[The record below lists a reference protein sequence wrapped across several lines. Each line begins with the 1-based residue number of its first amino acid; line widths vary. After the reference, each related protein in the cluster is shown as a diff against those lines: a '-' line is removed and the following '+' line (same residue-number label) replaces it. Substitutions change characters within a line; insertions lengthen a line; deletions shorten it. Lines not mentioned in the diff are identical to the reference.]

1 MLSKEF
7 YDIRYQF
14 LLRSGNYIHPEAN
27 QLGSK
32 PMEAEPAFF
41 HICSADDRL
50 FIKHCAPQMALEE
63 LNTFKTSGNL
73 SLRDSNTEIT
83 VNYILG
89 IKTTWKICVT
99 NATTGCFDRVQKLA
113 KMPHSLGY
121 KNAGVKLCLLLFL
134 AKCLRVEEY
143 QEKNK

>member
-63 LNTFKTSGNL
+63 LNTFKTLHYLESQDNQNQDDLEEFDGDDDYEPEMGGGESYGKINRL
-73 SLRDSNTEIT
+73 DS
-83 VNYILG
+83 
-89 IKTTWKICVT
+89 KTKKELK
-99 NATTGCFDRVQKLA
+99 RK
-113 KMPHSLGY
+113 
-121 KNAGVKLCLLLFL
+121 
-134 AKCLRVEEY
+134 
-143 QEKNK
+143 